1 MKGILLVFIAAA
13 LWALDTLIRYP
24 LLYGGVSAERIVL
37 MEHILL
43 VVVLFPVFWTVKARF
58 WEAKVS
64 HIFAFIV
71 IGGLGSA
78 FSTLC
83 FTEAFSLINPSLVIL
98 LQKLQP
104 IVAITLAAM
113 FLGEKI
119 QTKFLYWAMLCLV
132 GGFLVSYRD
141 ISAGL
146 GSGSFWNQLF
156 SATAFKGYGL
166 TLLAVIGWGS
176 STVFGKK
183 LSMEGYSEKEIM
195 VGRFTMGLL
204 ALLPWWYYRGFSLG
218 FEPMTWGKVAIMV
231 LLSGILAM
239 YFYYLGLKRISA
251 KVCALAETF
260 FPFCAIVLNWVF
272 LGKTLDNVQL
282 VGGALLVLG
291 STVIQLKRY

>member
-1 MKGILLVFIAAA
+1 MKGILFVFIAAA

-24 LLYGGVSAERIVL
+24 LLFGGVSAERIVL

-43 VVVLFPVFWTVKARF
+43 VLVMLPVLWAAKARF
-58 WEAKVS
+58 WDAKVS
-64 HIFAFIV
+64 HIFSFFV
-71 IGGLGSA
+71 IGAFGSA

-83 FTEAFSLINPSLVIL
+83 FTEAFALINPSLVIL

-104 IVAITLAAM
+104 IVAISLAAM

-119 QTKFLYWAMLCLV
+119 QTKFIYWAMLCLA
-132 GGFLVSYRD
+132 GGFLVSYKD

-146 GSGSFWNQLF
+146 SGGHFFDQLL
-156 SATAFKGYGL
+156 STSAFKGYGL
-166 TLLAVIGWGS
+166 TLLAVLGWGS

-183 LSMEGYSEKEIM
+183 LSMEGYNEKEIM
-195 VGRFTMGLL
+195 VGRFTMGLMV
-204 ALLPWWYYRGFSLG
+204 LLPWWYYRGFSLG

-231 LLSGILAM
+231 LLSGLIAM

-291 STVIQLKRY
+291 STIIQLKRY